1 MDPSEVGGSAE
12 SDAPKGCRST
22 PAHPTHDAPMPS
34 PVRVAGTLGREKKSA
49 RGNIAVMSP
58 VPAPRG
64 GGHFAPGV
72 LPRKKAPRHYDEGA
86 KTFGF
91 ESCLLRFPGYSHPQ
105 HIAR

>member
-34 PVRVAGTLGREKKSA
+34 PVRVARRLGREDNM
-49 RGNIAVMSP
+49 RQWNIALMRP
-58 VPAPRG
+58 VPAARG
-64 GGHFAPGV
+64 GWHFASDG
-72 LPRKKAPRHYDEGA
+72 LPRAKDARHYDEGA